1 VNARLAWGLPMV
13 TLVFAAAAAAA
24 LLAGGQTAEAAMGA
38 RHPAAPATVTA
49 DESRPQPAATTGTHD
64 SAAEQMGHIVHELH
78 ADGRNAQCT
87 VCDSQYRTA

>member
-1 VNARLAWGLPMV
+1 MNTRLALGLPLV

-24 LLAGGQTAEAAMGA
+24 LLAGGQTAEATTGT
-38 RHPAAPATVTA
+38 RHPIASATATA

-64 SAAEQMGHIVHELH
+64 SAAEQMWHIFHELH